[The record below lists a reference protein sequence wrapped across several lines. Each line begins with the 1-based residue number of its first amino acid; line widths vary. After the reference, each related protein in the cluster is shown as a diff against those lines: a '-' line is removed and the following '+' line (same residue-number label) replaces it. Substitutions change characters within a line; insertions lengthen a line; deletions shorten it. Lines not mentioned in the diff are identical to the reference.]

1 MLAPA
6 WDRQIDEAMNKLPLI
21 RNRYPRSGSS
31 SSKFVVRE
39 GQSYHNFISNDY
51 LGLSTH
57 PQLKQAFKIACDDYG
72 VGSTGAASLSG
83 YTEAQYTLEQSL
95 AQWLQLEDVLVMNSG
110 FSLNNSLYKSLSN
123 TNVMIWLDR
132 NCHASHI
139 DGVLAC
145 KSRFARFDGSNM
157 ADLRG
162 KISRLPGL
170 LHLVISEG
178 VFSMDGSSHYLA
190 ELIRLRKN
198 FGEQMLLI
206 IDDAHG
212 VGTIGEIGFGQIEAT
227 NFLVKDIDLYI
238 GTLGKTFASHGA
250 FAGGNRQ
257 IIDYLRQS
265 IRAQI
270 YTTCLPPA
278 IHAASNAALDIIRS
292 EEGLKLRQQLQANI
306 DIFKAQAKNLN
317 LQLMYRDINHSPI
330 QLISGYPLEQLSYL
344 ANYLQD
350 KRILAGFIRYPTVAK
365 NNPRIRLSLLAT
377 HDADDISKLCYE
389 IQQGLSYAS

>member
-6 WDRQIDEAMNKLPLI
+6 WSRQIDEAMNKLPLI
-21 RNRYPRSGSS
+21 CNRYPRSGSS
-31 SSKFVVRE
+31 SSKVVVRE

-57 PQLKQAFKIACDDYG
+57 PQLKQAFKVTCDDYG

-83 YTEAQYTLEQSL
+83 YTEAQYILEQNL

-110 FSLNNSLYKSLSN
+110 FSLNSSLYKSLSN
-123 TNVMIWLDR
+123 ANTMIWLDR

-139 DGVLAC
+139 DGVLAA
-145 KSRFARFDGSNM
+145 KSRFARFDGNNII
-157 ADLRG
+157 DLRN
-162 KISRLPGL
+162 KISSLPDL
-170 LHLVISEG
+170 HHLVISEG

-190 ELIRLRKN
+190 ELIQLRKD
-198 FGEQMLLI
+198 FREQLLLV

-212 VGTIGEIGFGQIEAT
+212 IGIIGENGFGQIEST
-227 NFLVKDIDLYI
+227 NFLPKDIDLYI
-238 GTLGKTFASHGA
+238 GTLGKAFASHGA
-250 FAGGNRQ
+250 FIGGNRQ

-278 IHAASNAALDIIRS
+278 IHAASNAALDIIKS
-292 EEGLKLRQQLQANI
+292 EEGLKLRQQLLANI
-306 DIFKAQAKNLN
+306 DFFKTQAKNLN
-317 LQLMYRDINHSPI
+317 IQLMYSEINHSPI
-330 QLISGYPLEQLSYL
+330 QLIGGYSLHQFSYL
-344 ANYLQD
+344 SNYLQN
-350 KRILAGFIRYPTVAK
+350 KQILAGFIRYPTVAQ
-365 NNPRIRLSLLAT
+365 NSPRVRLSLLVT
-377 HDADDISKLCYE
+377 HDPDDISKLCYE